1 MTARRKQERK
11 NGSGEQRRDAERVV
25 RVRLVVT
32 GAVVEGRGIITPTRV
47 LVSVGELLAKVLAET
62 GMPWIKRETA
72 GGEGQ
77 P

>member
-32 GAVVEGRGIITPTRV
+32 GAVAEGRGIIAPTRV
-47 LVSVGELLAKVLAET
+47 LVSVGEPLAKVLAET
-62 GMPWIKRETA
+62 GMRKYFISST
-72 GGEGQ
+72 
-77 P
+77 